1 MKGSPGYVV
10 HIRILTSLPCP
21 SPSYADFN
29 EGPLDVDE
37 HFRRS
42 LKNVPGCE
50 ELLKEAAA
58 KQEEKQV
65 SKKAT
70 KKTKENKVKDF
81 PHFDHSAIMPTPESV
96 DDHFARALGADW
108 AKLSKLKDWM

>member
-1 MKGSPGYVV
+1 M
-10 HIRILTSLPCP
+10 
-21 SPSYADFN
+21 
-29 EGPLDVDE
+29 DVDE

-65 SKKAT
+65 SNKAKKKA
-70 KKTKENKVKDF
+70 KESKVKDL
-81 PHFDHSAIMPTPESV
+81 PHFDGSAVMPAPESV

-108 AKLSKLKDWM
+108 AKLSKLKD

>member
-1 MKGSPGYVV
+1 M
-10 HIRILTSLPCP
+10 
-21 SPSYADFN
+21 
-29 EGPLDVDE
+29 DVDE

-65 SKKAT
+65 NKKAA
-70 KKTKENKVKDF
+70 KKTKENSTQDF
-81 PHFDHSAIMPTPESV
+81 THFDHSAIMPTPESV

-108 AKLSKLKDWM
+108 AKLSKLKD